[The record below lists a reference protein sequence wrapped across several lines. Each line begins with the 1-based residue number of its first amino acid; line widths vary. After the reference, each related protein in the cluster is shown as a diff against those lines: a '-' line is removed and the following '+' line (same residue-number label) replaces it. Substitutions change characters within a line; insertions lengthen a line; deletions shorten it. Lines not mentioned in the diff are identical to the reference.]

1 MNYAEYRD
9 FSASVAKRHIVF
21 YYFGY
26 FSQHI
31 VSAMADAVRLQLEQ
45 AETQASTRR
54 KIFSS
59 FVEMA
64 QNITH
69 YSVDALTPPALR
81 DNQLRHGS
89 VCIGIEDDR
98 YYLMSANPVAAE
110 SVEALRGKLEPLRT
124 MTLDEIKRA
133 YRETLRT
140 EQPDGSKGAGLG
152 FLTVARDASAPL
164 EFEFERVQDSD
175 TVMFYVKATI

>member
-9 FSASVAKRHIVF
+9 FSASVAKRHIIF

-45 AETQASTRR
+45 AETAASTRR

-69 YSVDALTPPALR
+69 YSVDALTPAELR
-81 DNQLRHGS
+81 DNQVRQGS

-98 YYLMSANPVAAE
+98 YYLLCANPVAAD
-110 SVEALRGKLEPLRT
+110 SVEALRAKLEPLRT
-124 MTLDEIKRA
+124 MTLDDIKRA

-140 EQPDGSKGAGLG
+140 DQPDGSKGAGLG

-164 EFEFERVQDSD
+164 EFEFEPSAGSD

>member
-9 FSASVAKRHIVF
+9 FRTLVADRHIIF

-45 AETQASTRR
+45 AETAASTRR

-69 YSVDALTPPALR
+69 YSVDSLTPVALR
-81 DNQLRHGS
+81 DNQLRQGS
-89 VCIGIEDDR
+89 VCIGVEDDR
-98 YYLMSANPVAAE
+98 YYLLSANPVAAD
-110 SVEALRGKLEPLRT
+110 SVDALREKLEPLRT
-124 MTLDEIKRA
+124 MTLDDIKRA

-140 EQPDGSKGAGLG
+140 EQPEGSKGAGLG

-164 EFEFERVQDSD
+164 EFEFEPTENADA
-175 TVMFYVKATI
+175 VMFYVKATI